1 LEPDKVNV
9 PVRRERDHHD
19 HRRTEI
25 PSLPSSSPIR
35 GAIVDIGEVVF
46 AGDARRVRESAELR
60 PTISPLNLVIR

>member
-9 PVRRERDHHD
+9 PVRRRRDHHD

-35 GAIVDIGEVVF
+35 AAIVDIGEVVF
-46 AGDARRVRESAELR
+46 AGDARKCNKRVLS
-60 PTISPLNLVIR
+60 